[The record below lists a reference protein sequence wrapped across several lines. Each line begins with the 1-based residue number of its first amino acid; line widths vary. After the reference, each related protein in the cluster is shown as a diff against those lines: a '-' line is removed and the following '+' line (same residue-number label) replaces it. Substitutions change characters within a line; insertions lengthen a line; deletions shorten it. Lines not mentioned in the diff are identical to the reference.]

1 MPLNSKLQ
9 PIFTRVKYKVKDYC
23 PNCHFPLPYK
33 AKFCARCGQKR
44 ASGMISLGNLFKQV
58 WFRVLH
64 LESRSLRFMLLLF
77 IPGYVTSEFFSGRQK
92 RYPQPIRF
100 FFIVAFL
107 FLFTL
112 NHLGMGGST
121 GFQAQKSDKGL
132 MFKRNAN
139 ADVVKYDF
147 YELGRKRAE
156 FEIMQQEI
164 DSLPPEYRTP
174 LVRKAMDSLLRRT
187 YGDAVDKF
195 GSLLSLGADSTA
207 TDESQDS
214 LDLNVG
220 FRSYRV
226 ATLDAFKLD
235 ADAIVVKYGVKSWL
249 DKVAIRQGLK
259 TLKDPG
265 ALMKSF
271 LGSLAWT
278 LLGLVA
284 FMAGVLKLLY
294 LRQKRFYV
302 EHFILLLNEHA
313 SMFLL
318 LIAALWVNAVF
329 PLGKL
334 WIPLVVWLLIS
345 PVFALRNYY
354 HQSWGITIGK
364 SLVYFIAYMF
374 GFILLF
380 TLGMMIVFF
389 IF

>member
-1 MPLNSKLQ
+1 
-9 PIFTRVKYKVKDYC
+9 
-23 PNCHFPLPYK
+23 
-33 AKFCARCGQKR
+33 
-44 ASGMISLGNLFKQV
+44 MISLGSLFKQV

-64 LESRSLRFMLLLF
+64 LESRSLRFMFLLF

-112 NHLGMGGST
+112 NHLGMGTPT
-121 GFQAQKSDKGL
+121 GIQAQKSDKGL
-132 MFKRNAN
+132 VFKSNPK

-156 FEIMQQEI
+156 FEIMQREI

-207 TDESQDS
+207 TDNNQDS
-214 LDLNVG
+214 LDLNLG
-220 FRSYRV
+220 FRSFRV
-226 ATLDAFKLD
+226 ATLDAFNLD
-235 ADAIVVKYGVKSWL
+235 ADAIVAKYEVKNWL

-284 FMAGVLKLLY
+284 LMAGVLKLMY

-302 EHFILLLNEHA
+302 EHFILLLNEHS

-318 LIAALWVNAVF
+318 LIVAFWINAVL

-334 WIPLVVWLLIS
+334 WIPLILWLVVS

-354 HQSWGITIGK
+354 RQGWGITIGK
-364 SLVYFIAYMF
+364 SLVFFIAYTISF
-374 GFILLF
+374 FLLF
-380 TLGMMIVFF
+380 ILGMMIVFF

>member
-1 MPLNSKLQ
+1 M
-9 PIFTRVKYKVKDYC
+9 KYKAKDYC

-33 AKFCARCGQKR
+33 AKFCARCGQKQ
-44 ASGMISLGNLFKQV
+44 ASDMISLGNLFKQV

-64 LESRSLRFMLLLF
+64 LESRSLRFMFLLF
-77 IPGYVTSEFFSGRQK
+77 IPGYVTAEFFSGRQK

-112 NHLGMGGST
+112 NHLGMGSPT
-121 GFQAQKSDKGL
+121 GFQAQQSEKGL
-132 MFKRNAN
+132 TFRNSRN
-139 ADVVKYDF
+139 TGEIKYDF

-156 FEIMQQEI
+156 FEIMQREI

-174 LVRKAMDSLLRRT
+174 LVRKAMDSLLQRT
-187 YGDAVDKF
+187 YGDAVEKF
-195 GSLLSLGADSTA
+195 GSILALGADSTQ
-207 TDESQDS
+207 TRPQDS
-214 LDLNVG
+214 LDLNLG
-220 FRSYRV
+220 FRSFRL

-235 ADAIVVKYGVKSWL
+235 ADAVIEKYGVENWL

-265 ALMKSF
+265 ALMKAF

-284 FMAGVLKLLY
+284 LMAAVLKLLY

-302 EHFILLLNEHA
+302 EHFILLLNEHS

-318 LIAALWVNAVF
+318 LMVAFWLNAVF
-329 PLGKL
+329 PLGNL
-334 WIPLVVWLLIS
+334 WIPLILWLLVS
-345 PVFALRNYY
+345 PVLALRNYY
-354 HQSWGITIGK
+354 RQGWGITLGK
-364 SLVYFIAYMF
+364 SLFFFIAYLL
-374 GFILLF
+374 GFFLLF
-380 TLGMMIVFF
+380 TIGMMTVFF